1 MLSDYSYIEDVA
13 LSKKVQ
19 LSAEILTAIEE
30 VHYRYFN
37 PAP

>member
-13 LSKKVQ
+13 LSKQVQ
-19 LSAEILTAIEE
+19 LSAETLTAVAE
-30 VHYRYFN
+30 VRYRYFN